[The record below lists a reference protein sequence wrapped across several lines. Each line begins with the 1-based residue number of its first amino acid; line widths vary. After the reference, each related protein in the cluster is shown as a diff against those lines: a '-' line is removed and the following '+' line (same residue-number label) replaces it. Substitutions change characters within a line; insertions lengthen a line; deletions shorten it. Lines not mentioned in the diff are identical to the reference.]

1 MTQPSLKLLD
11 LAVVE
16 GLEVAS
22 GVVVLEDA
30 LEAGGARALAVGGL
44 ALSLA
49 VGDLE
54 AGDLLAVELLF
65 AVGGDTGLATGVVAG
80 GLLALR
86 LVEGKLDAAAV
97 AELGV
102 DSLEHLALGVHGR
115 GVASTPA
122 SGVPVVHVPR
132 ETVVGTVSRVVA
144 APHAVGVSRAKATEN
159 QQQEHGYLT
168 MQPTWRSGFGC
179 FAALGGS

>member
-54 AGDLLAVELLF
+54 AGDLLAVELLE
-65 AVGGDTGLATGVVAG
+65 AVGGDAGLAAGVVAG

-102 DSLEHLALGVHGR
+102 DSLEQ
-115 GVASTPA
+115 
-122 SGVPVVHVPR
+122 
-132 ETVVGTVSRVVA
+132 VSQCCIHFLNKRTTRTA
-144 APHAVGVSRAKATEN
+144 
-159 QQQEHGYLT
+159 
-168 MQPTWRSGFGC
+168 
-179 FAALGGS
+179 